1 MHNPLIVISV
11 ATYVTL
17 VQIGMAAVA
26 MLMPKLSVQ
35 NDVRKRRI
43 VAGTIAYLVG
53 MAAAAAYAFFMRDQ
67 ITVRAT
73 HIATVL
79 ILLFGLSIGIYNA
92 VPKIVPTDPT
102 AEDQMVRQKWH
113 NAAAAV
119 GGIALLGSVA
129 AAGVAWHMMKVN

>member
-35 NDVRKRRI
+35 ADVRKRRI
-43 VAGTIAYLVG
+43 VAGSIAYLVG
-53 MAAAAAYAFFMRDQ
+53 MVAAAAYAYLMRDQ
-67 ITVRAT
+67 MTVRAT
-73 HIATVL
+73 HVATVM
-79 ILLFGLSIGIYNA
+79 ILLFGLSIGVYNA
-92 VPKIVPTDPT
+92 VPKIVATDPT
-102 AEDQMVRQKWH
+102 PEDQAVRQKWH

-119 GGIALLGSVA
+119 
-129 AAGVAWHMMKVN
+129 AGVALVGSAVAAGAGWHLMKK